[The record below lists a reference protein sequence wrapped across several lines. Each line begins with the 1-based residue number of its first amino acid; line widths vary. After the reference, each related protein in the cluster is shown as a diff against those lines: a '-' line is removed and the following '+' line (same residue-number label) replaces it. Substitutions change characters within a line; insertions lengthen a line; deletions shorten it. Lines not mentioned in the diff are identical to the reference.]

1 MNGHPV
7 MPSIDWPTLLP
18 TLIVIATGIV
28 TLFVEMFAPRR
39 NNNIIVGVGL
49 VGLLIAAVSV
59 TNQFGLP
66 NAATFGDM
74 VVRDHLGLV
83 LQLLLV
89 GVCFV
94 AFMFSEGYMREKKI
108 AFAEFYPLALWSTA
122 GAMLMVTTTNMLEL
136 FLGLEVLSIALYC
149 LAGMSRQESKSE
161 ESALK
166 YFLLGAFASAFL
178 LMGIAYIF
186 GATGSLDLSAIATI
200 SKIGQPFHHNM
211 VVFGI
216 GMLLVGLGFKS
227 ALVPFHQWTPDV
239 YQGAPT
245 HVTGFMAAASKIA
258 AFGALIRVLEAAA
271 PYQPFWFPVMFWI
284 CILTMTVANLS
295 ALVQKDVKRILG
307 YSSVAN
313 AGYIL
318 VGVLAHVKEPES
330 VGLGTSLYYLVA
342 YSLMTLGA
350 FATLSLVAKGGKEG
364 TRLQD
369 LHGLYH
375 RAPFAVACLVVFVVS
390 LIGIPPTAGFLGKF
404 LIFNDA
410 LSAGLPVL
418 AIVLAVNSVVSV
430 YYYLGI
436 LHAAFV
442 SEDGAVKT
450 VSAKPGLGLNL
461 AVLACAVGIFAV
473 TFGATPIQA
482 GLAGGDKTPP
492 QIQAKSIDVPV
503 SYTSPGSPN

>member
-1 MNGHPV
+1 MNTAPAI
-7 MPSIDWPTLLP
+7 PLIDWPTLWP
-18 TLIVIATGIV
+18 IV
-28 TLFVEMFAPRR
+28 TVVLTGVAALFVEMFFPRR
-39 NNNIIVGVGL
+39 NNNVIVGVGL
-49 VGLLIAAVSV
+49 LGLAIASGFIV
-59 TNQFGLP
+59 NQFGLP
-66 NAATFGDM
+66 AHATFGDM
-74 VVRDHLGLV
+74 VLRDHLGLV

-94 AFMFSEGYMREKKI
+94 AFLFSEGYMREKKI

-122 GAMLMVTTTNMLEL
+122 GGMLMVTTTNLLEL
-136 FLGLEVLSIALYC
+136 FLGLEVLSISLYC

-186 GATGSLDLSAIATI
+186 GATGSLDLQSIAASA
-200 SKIGQPFHHNM
+200 KVGQTYHQNM
-211 VVFGI
+211 IVFGL
-216 GMLLVGLGFKS
+216 GMLLIGLGFKA

-258 AFGALIRVLEAAA
+258 AIGALVRVLDAA
-271 PYQPFWFPVMFWI
+271 PFQEFWFPAMFWI

-307 YSSVAN
+307 YSSIAN

-318 VGVLAHVKEPES
+318 VGVLSHVKSPQT
-330 VGLGTSLYYLVA
+330 VGLTTTLFYLFA
-342 YSLMTLGA
+342 YSLMTLGL
-350 FATLSLVAKGGKEG
+350 FATISLVAKDGKEG

-369 LHGLYH
+369 LHGLYK

-390 LIGIPPTAGFLGKF
+390 LIGIPPSAGFLGKL

-410 LSAGLPVL
+410 LTAGLPVL
-418 AIVLAVNSVVSV
+418 AIVLAVNSVISV

-436 LHAAFV
+436 LQAAFV
-442 SEDGAVKT
+442 GEEGAVRT
-450 VSAKPGLGLNL
+450 HSAKPGLAVNL
-461 AVLACAVGIFAV
+461 AVLACAVGVFAA
-473 TFGATPIQA
+473 TFGATAIQQA
-482 GLAGGDKTPP
+482 LTPHDQVQT
-492 QIQAKSIDVPV
+492 QIQARVGMSSDTLAQENVR
-503 SYTSPGSPN
+503 

>member
-1 MNGHPV
+1 MNELVIPK
-7 MPSIDWPTLLP
+7 IDWTTLMP
-18 TLIVIATGIV
+18 IVLVVMTGIAA
-28 TLFVEMFAPRR
+28 LFVEMFFPRR
-39 NNNIIVGVGL
+39 NNNIIVGVGI
-49 VGLLIAAVSV
+49 VGLLAAGWSV
-59 TNQFGLP
+59 LPQFQLP
-66 NAATFGDM
+66 AQSTFAEM

-83 LQLLLV
+83 LQLLLI
-89 GVCFV
+89 GVCLVSFL
-94 AFMFSEGYMREKKI
+94 FSEGYMRAKKI

-122 GAMLMVTTTNMLEL
+122 GAMLMVTTTNLLEL

-186 GATGSLDLSAIATI
+186 GATGSLDLSALSRIAAT
-200 SKIGQPFHHNM
+200 GQPFHQNM

-216 GMLLVGLGFKS
+216 GMLLIGLGFKA

-258 AFGALIRVLEAAA
+258 AFGALIRVLEAAE
-271 PYQPFWFPVMFWI
+271 PYRDFWFPAMLAV
-284 CILTMTVANLS
+284 CVLTMTVANLS

-318 VGVLAHVKEPES
+318 VGVLAHVAEPETI
-330 VGLGTSLYYLVA
+330 GLSTTLYYLLA

-350 FATLSLVAKGGKEG
+350 FATISLAAKDGKEG

-369 LHGLYH
+369 LHGLYK
-375 RAPFAVACLVVFVVS
+375 RAPFAVVCLVIFIVS
-390 LIGIPPTAGFLGKF
+390 LIGIPPSAGFLGKL

-418 AIVLAVNSVVSV
+418 AIALAINSVISV
-430 YYYLGI
+430 FYYLGI

-442 SEDGAVKT
+442 GEEGAVKT
-450 VSAKPGLGLNL
+450 YSTKPGFGLNF
-461 AVLACAVGIFAV
+461 AVFACAVGVFAA
-473 TFGATPIQA
+473 TFAASAIQQ
-482 GLAGGDKTPP
+482 GLTSSDKV
-492 QIQAKSIDVPV
+492 SVPV
-503 SYTSPGSPN
+503 QAMTVQHGRIVAERGPH